1 MVQIQGNKL
10 YISNDA
16 FSLILKVDKY
26 GKVETTHFGAS
37 VDLEDAEA
45 LAVDPA
51 MGWGNSILY
60 EEGDSASCLE
70 RLPLFYSEQGRGD
83 FRESPIELSKGGKPF
98 TADFVFDSFEE
109 IEGDTKSLSGLPFA
123 QDPLSTVRIN
133 LKSIAGNLRLS
144 HFVSVFE
151 TAVALR
157 TLLENEGEPVTVSKI
172 GSFSIDIPGDYD
184 MYSFGGGWIAEGH
197 KSKARIDQ
205 ARVVNEST
213 YGFSSA
219 VRNPGVMVAS
229 LGATE
234 DTGSVYGINYVYS
247 GNHYTSAQRS
257 PQGLTRIVGGI
268 SPDSFSLE
276 LCEGEFFE
284 TPQAVLTFSDR
295 GFNGMSSNMHSF
307 VTEHIVPRYWAHRN
321 RPIVYNSWEG
331 SGFDFSEGKL
341 VSLARKAAALGC
353 ETFVL
358 DDGWFGARNDDHAGL
373 GDYNV
378 NRKKLP
384 GGIKRLADKVRAVG
398 LDFGLWFEPEGVNP
412 DSDLYRKHPEW
423 AMHQEGLKDIYGRN
437 QLLLD
442 LRIPEVRDYIVENVG
457 EIIDRAEISFVKWD
471 MNRQSSLRGYEAHG
485 YILGLYDVLKRIF
498 KVRPHVLLESCS
510 SGGNRFD
517 LGMFCFGP
525 QAWTSDDTDP
535 VERLDIQ
542 EGMSY
547 LYPQSCI
554 SAHVSASPHAQTLR
568 STPVNMRFNVSAFG
582 ILGYELNLNYI
593 VPTEEKAIKEQM
605 DFYKAHRKALQF
617 GTFRR
622 IRSDEGVVMWQV
634 SGKTE
639 HLLGIFH
646 RLIHAAPG
654 YEYIKAYVPEGTYS
668 VKSRVQTL
676 RVGSFGPLLKHV
688 TPVEFNPNGRVVDIA
703 DKNYRMEDATFKTEC
718 SSKALASGIP
728 IMNLFTGT
736 GYSDKIRAQKDFGSN
751 VFVIKEKTQKEQKEE

>member
-1 MVQIQGNKL
+1 MVQISSNRIF
-10 YISNDA
+10 ISNEA
-16 FSLILKVDKY
+16 FSLILRVDAY
-26 GKVETTHFGAS
+26 GKVEVNHFGPI
-37 VDLEDAEA
+37 VDPGDADS
-45 LAVDPA
+45 LAVDPVL
-51 MGWGNSILY
+51 GWGNSILY
-60 EEGDSASCLE
+60 EEGDTASCLE

-83 FRESPIELSKGGKPF
+83 FRESPLELLKDGKPF
-98 TADFVFDSFEE
+98 TADFIFAGAEE
-109 IEGDTKSLSGLPFA
+109 LEGEQKSLSGLPFA
-123 QDPLSTVRIN
+123 KDPLTTVRIDM
-133 LKSIAGNLRLS
+133 KSITGELKLS
-144 HFVSVFE
+144 HYISVFE

-157 TLLENEGEPVTVSKI
+157 TVLENEGEDVTVTKI
-172 GSFSIDIPGDYD
+172 GSFSVDVFGTYD
-184 MYSFGGGWIAEGH
+184 MHSFGGGWIAEGH
-197 KSKARIDQ
+197 RSVARIDQ

-219 VRNPGVMVAS
+219 VRNPGVMIA
-229 LGATE
+229 E
-234 DTGSVYGINYVYS
+234 TGSSEDSGCVYGVNYIYS

-257 PQGLTRIVGGI
+257 PQGFTRIVGGI
-268 SPDSFSLE
+268 SPDSFRKVRSK
-276 LCEGEFFE
+276 GEYFE
-284 TPQAVLTFSDR
+284 TPQAVLTFSDC
-295 GFNGMSSNMHSF
+295 GFNGMSYNMHRF
-307 VTEHIVPRYWAHRN
+307 VTDHIVPKYWANRS

-331 SGFDFSEGKL
+331 SGFDFTEGKL
-341 VSLARKAAALGC
+341 VSLAKKAAALGC

-358 DDGWFGARNDDHAGL
+358 DDGWFGKRNDDHAGL
-373 GDYNV
+373 GDYTV

-384 GGIKRLADKVRAVG
+384 GGVKRLAQKVRAAG

-423 AMHQEGLKDIYGRN
+423 AMHQEGLKDLYGRN

-457 EIIDRAEISFVKWD
+457 EIIDSAEVSFVKWD
-471 MNRQSSLRGYEAHG
+471 MNRQSSLRGLEAHE
-485 YILGLYDVLKRIF
+485 YILGLYDVLRRIF

-517 LGMFCFGP
+517 LGMFSFGP

-568 STPVNMRFNVSAFG
+568 STPINMRFNVSAFG
-582 ILGYELNLNYI
+582 LLGYELNLNYI
-593 VPTEEKAIKEQM
+593 VPTEDKAIKEQM
-605 DFYKAHRKALQF
+605 DFYKAHRRTLQF

-622 IRSDEGVVMWQV
+622 IKSDEGTVMWQV
-634 SGKTE
+634 SGKGE
-639 HLLGIFH
+639 YILGLFH

-654 YEYIKAYVPEGTYS
+654 YEYIKAYVPEGRYT
-668 VKSRVQTL
+668 VKSRLQTL

-703 DKNYRMEDATFKTEC
+703 DKNYRMEDAVFKTEC
-718 SSKALASGIP
+718 SSEALRAGIP

-751 VFVIKEKTQKEQKEE
+751 LFVIKEKK

>member
-1 MVQIQGNKL
+1 MVK
-10 YISNDA
+10 ISNNKVYITNEA
-16 FSLILKVDKY
+16 FSIILKVDKY
-26 GKVETTHFGAS
+26 GKVELTHFGGVVDMEDADALS
-37 VDLEDAEA
+37 VDPL
-45 LAVDPA
+45 L
-51 MGWGNSILY
+51 GWGNSILY
-60 EEGDSASCLE
+60 EEGDTASCLE

-83 FRESPIELSKGGKPF
+83 YRESPIEMLKDGQPF
-98 TADFVFDSFEE
+98 TADFVFDSFKEL
-109 IEGDTKSLSGLPFA
+109 EGEQKSLSGLPFA
-123 QDPLSTVRIN
+123 NYPELTIRVN
-133 LKSIAGNLRLS
+133 MKSLAGDLRLS
-144 HFVSVFE
+144 HFISVFE
-151 TAVALR
+151 TAVAVR
-157 TLLENEGEPVTVSKI
+157 TLIENDGDDICLTKI
-172 GSFSIDIPGDYD
+172 ASFSIDVPGEYD

-197 KSKARIDQ
+197 KSVARVDQ

-219 VRNPGVMVAS
+219 VRNPGVIIAS
-229 LGATE
+229 RDSDE
-234 DTGSVYGINYVYS
+234 DKGFVYGINHIYS

-268 SPDSFSLE
+268 NPDSFMME
-276 LCEGEFFE
+276 LCKGGYFE
-284 TPQAVLTFSDR
+284 TPQAVLTFSSE
-295 GFNGMSSNMHSF
+295 GLNGMSGNMHRF
-307 VTEHIVPRYWAHRN
+307 VTEHIVPRYWANKN

-341 VSLARKAAALGC
+341 MSLARKAAALGC

-373 GDYNV
+373 GDYTV

-384 GGIKRLADKVRAVG
+384 GGIKRLADRVRETG

-412 DSDLYRKHPEW
+412 DSNLYRKHPEW
-423 AMHQEGLKDIYGRN
+423 AMHQEGLKDLYGRN

-457 EIIDRAEISFVKWD
+457 RIIDDAGISFVKWD
-471 MNRQSSLRGYEAHG
+471 MNRQSSLRGIEAHD
-485 YILGLYDVLKRIF
+485 YILGLYDVLRRIF

-547 LYPQSCI
+547 FYPQSCI

-582 ILGYELNLNYI
+582 ILGYELNLNFI

-605 DFYKAHRKALQF
+605 DFYKAHRKTLQF

-622 IRSDEGVVMWQV
+622 IRSDENTVMWQV
-634 SGKTE
+634 SGKNE
-639 HLLGIFH
+639 HILGLFH

-654 YEYIKAYVPEGTYS
+654 YEYIKAYVPEGRYS
-668 VKSRVQTL
+668 IKSRVQTL

-703 DKNYRMEDATFKTEC
+703 DKNYRMEDAVFKAEC
-718 SSKALASGIP
+718 SSKALEAGIP

-751 VFVIKEKTQKEQKEE
+751 VFVIKEKKE

>member
-1 MVQIQGNKL
+1 MISIEGDVIC
-10 YISNDA
+10 ISNDA
-16 FSLILKVDKY
+16 FSMILKKDRY
-26 GKVETTHFGAS
+26 GKVELIHLGRLVEPS
-37 VDLEDAEA
+37 DAEA
-45 LAVDPA
+45 LTLEPGL
-51 MGWGNSILY
+51 GWGNSILY
-60 EEGDSASCLE
+60 EEGDTASCLE
-70 RLPLFYSEQGRGD
+70 RLPLLYSEQGRGD
-83 FRESPIELSKGGKPF
+83 FRESPIELLKDGKPF
-98 TADFVFDSFEE
+98 TADFVFEGMEE
-109 IEGDTKSLSGLPFA
+109 LERAPKSLSGLPFA
-123 QDPLSTVRIN
+123 SDPLSVLRIDM
-133 LKSIAGNLRLS
+133 KSLAGELRLS
-144 HFVSVFE
+144 VYISVFE
-151 TAVALR
+151 TAVTLR
-157 TLLENEGEPVTVSKI
+157 SVLFNDGDDITVTKI
-172 GSFSIDIPGDYD
+172 ASYSIDIPGEYD
-184 MYSFGGGWIAEGH
+184 MYTFGGGWIAEGH
-197 KSKARIDQ
+197 KKITRIDQ

-219 VRNPGVMVAS
+219 VRNPGTVIAS
-229 LGATE
+229 VGATE
-234 DTGSVYGINYVYS
+234 ETGDVYGLNIIYS

-257 PQGLTRIVGGI
+257 PQGLTRIVSGI
-268 SPDSFSLE
+268 SPDSFCLA
-276 LCEGEFFE
+276 LPKDACFE
-284 TPQAVLTFSDR
+284 TPEAVISYSPDGLS
-295 GFNGMSSNMHSF
+295 GMSANMHSF
-307 VTEHIVPRYWAHRN
+307 VLDHIVPRYWARKA
-321 RPIVYNSWEG
+321 RPVVYNSWEG
-331 SGFDFSEGKL
+331 SGFDFTEGKL
-341 VSLARKAAALGC
+341 VSLAKKAATLGC

-373 GDYNV
+373 GDYSI

-384 GGIKRLADKVRAVG
+384 GGVKRLADKVRSAG

-412 DSDLYRKHPEW
+412 DSNLYRKHPEW
-423 AMHQEGLKDIYGRN
+423 AMHQDGLKDIYGRN

-457 EIIDRAEISFVKWD
+457 KIVDECGISFVKWD
-471 MNRQSSLRGYEAHG
+471 MNRQSALRGVEAHE
-485 YILGLYDVLKRIF
+485 YILGLYDVLRRIF

-517 LGMFCFGP
+517 LGMFTFGP

-582 ILGYELNLNYI
+582 VLGYEMNLNFI
-593 VPTEEKAIKEQM
+593 VPTEDKAIKEQI
-605 DFYKAHRKALQF
+605 DFYKKHRKTLQF

-622 IRSDEGVVMWQV
+622 IKSETDVVAWQV
-634 SGKTE
+634 SGKDE
-639 HLLGIFH
+639 YLLGLFH

-654 YEYIKAYVPEGTYS
+654 YEYIKAYVPEGNYS
-668 VKSRVQTL
+668 VKSRTQTL

-703 DKNYRMEDATFKTEC
+703 DKNYRMEDATFKVEC
-718 SSKALASGIP
+718 SSKALEAGIP

-751 VFVIKEKTQKEQKEE
+751 VFVIKKK